1 MTDTATTIATTFG
14 LRVQPMVHVENMSG
28 SVVFFEALGGRIEFG
43 SRDGDWALIK
53 FQGSNVSLLA
63 HPPGDGRFET
73 VELHFTASSP
83 LEELEAH
90 VRSICPEFIDRGVG
104 DEAFG
109 KMLKLKTPDGLLIKI
124 VELERKVIE

>member
-1 MTDTATTIATTFG
+1 
-14 LRVQPMVHVENMSG
+14 
-28 SVVFFEALGGRIEFG
+28 
-43 SRDGDWALIK
+43 
-53 FQGSNVSLLA
+53 
-63 HPPGDGRFET
+63 
-73 VELHFTASSP
+73 